1 MSKAKSYR
9 TMLTLRGSTAERF
22 LQDLHDIQQQELNTK
37 GLASTTGSEYART
50 LIERS
55 YSLHVSSLPLAGQT
69 LNDIGISIDSKG
81 ARIRLNKTQTEMLG
95 LQKGDRIDL
104 VITKHKT

>member
-55 YSLHVSSLPLAGQT
+55 YSLEAPSITIGQT